1 MKKELCPAWG
11 KRCSVCGKM
20 NHWEGS
26 EICERKDK
34 VHSVSQDSD
43 PSDSDSD
50 VASVK
55 TLSVVVNG
63 VRSKQDKPIYCEMLV
78 NSKTVSLQVDCG
90 ATVCIV
96 PKSHTGD
103 SPTKPSNISLEMW
116 NKVKMKASGPSSG
129 RTYGCCLHSR

>member
-20 NHWEGS
+20 NHWKGS

-34 VHSVSQDSD
+34 VHSVSRDSN
-43 PSDSDSD
+43 PSDSDSE

-63 VRSKQDKPIYCEMLV
+63 VRSKQYKPIYCEMLV
-78 NSKTVSLQVDCG
+78 NSKPVSLQVDC
-90 ATVCIV
+90 
-96 PKSHTGD
+96 
-103 SPTKPSNISLEMW
+103 
-116 NKVKMKASGPSSG
+116 
-129 RTYGCCLHSR
+129 